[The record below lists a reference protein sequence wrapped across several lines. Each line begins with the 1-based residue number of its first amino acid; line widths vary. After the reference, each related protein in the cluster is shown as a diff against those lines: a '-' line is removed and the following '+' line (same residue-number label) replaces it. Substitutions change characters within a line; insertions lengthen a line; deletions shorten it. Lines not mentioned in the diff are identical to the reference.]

1 MITSAI
7 ELKKKVHLGNSL
19 NNESTYVGN
28 VGDFLV
34 TTKKGHQGIIPKEIY
49 QELITSGV
57 AIVPGGGTTGGFGIL
72 PGGGTLFPSEASV
85 RGNRDDFNSLL

>member
-49 QELITSGV
+49 QELIANGV
-57 AIVPGGGTTGGFGIL
+57 AIVPGGGTTNGFSL
-72 PGGGTLFPSEASV
+72 LGGTHIPGEVGV
-85 RGNRDDFNSLL
+85 RGNRDDFNGLL

>member
-57 AIVPGGGTTGGFGIL
+57 AIVPGGGTTNGFGIL
-72 PGGGTLFPSEASV
+72 LGGTLSPNEASV

>member
-19 NNESTYVGN
+19 NNEPTYIGN

-49 QELITSGV
+49 QELVTNGL
-57 AIVPGGGTTGGFGIL
+57 AIVPGGGTTGNFGL
-72 PGGGTLFPSEASV
+72 LGGTPVPNEVGV
-85 RGNRDDFNSLL
+85 RGNADDFNALL

>member
-49 QELITSGV
+49 QELVANGV
-57 AIVPGGGTTGGFGIL
+57 GIVPGGGTTNGFGIL
-72 PGGGTLFPSEASV
+72 LGGTLPPNEASV

>member
-49 QELITSGV
+49 QELVANGV
-57 AIVPGGGTTGGFGIL
+57 GIVPGGGTTNGFNL
-72 PGGGTLFPSEASV
+72 FGGTPVPGEVGV